1 MEVRRGIWDDRQL
14 LSKTLQIKVEN
25 RYTVSILYYS
35 KKNPFFFTTFSHYV
49 CLELWIFLFD
59 LLCVLEL

>member
-1 MEVRRGIWDDRQL
+1 MEVRRGIWDDREL

-35 KKNPFFFTTFSHYV
+35 KKNFFFLYDSISLCMPRTM
-49 CLELWIFLFD
+49 D
-59 LLCVLEL
+59 LPI